1 MKEQDFTSK
10 MQTIKIKIKSLMLKL
25 IIIIA
30 NVCGPEEWTGVT
42 LFCLD
47 EKKCA
52 AISFVSYLCI
62 FSD

>member
-10 MQTIKIKIKSLMLKL
+10 MQTIKIKIKSLMLQL
-25 IIIIA
+25 INIVA
-30 NVCGPEEWTGVT
+30 NSCGPEEWTGVT

-47 EKKCA
+47 ENNCA
-52 AISFVSYLCI
+52 AISFVSFLCI

>member
-1 MKEQDFTSK
+1 MLQLI
-10 MQTIKIKIKSLMLKL
+10 TIV
-25 IIIIA
+25 A

-52 AISFVSYLCI
+52 AISFVYFLCI